1 VLIEERGVN
10 VEEVGKGSGGT
21 HRITGCSICPSLLM
35 HRTQAAAALTYAL
48 LDRLFG
54 DEDLDVIS

>member
-1 VLIEERGVN
+1 VN

-35 HRTQAAAALTYAL
+35 HRTQAAAAALTYAS

-54 DEDLDVIS
+54 DEDLDVIC